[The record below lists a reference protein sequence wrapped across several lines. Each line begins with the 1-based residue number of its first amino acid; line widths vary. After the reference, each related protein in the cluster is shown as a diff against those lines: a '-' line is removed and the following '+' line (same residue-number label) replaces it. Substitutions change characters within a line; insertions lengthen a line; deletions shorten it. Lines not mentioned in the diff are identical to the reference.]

1 MRFGVAM
8 AHMSRAGRVY
18 ERGKALSEDLRR
30 NIIQDVV
37 EKGGDL
43 VTGYFPGSFSEI
55 ALKTGQHTIQLQRFE
70 NNFLKLVSRVMKASP
85 LDQNISN
92 RMISISYD
100 F

>member
-1 MRFGVAM
+1 M

-18 ERGKALSEDLRR
+18 DRGKALNEDLRR

-55 ALKTGQHTIQLQRFE
+55 ALKNRTTYNTVRKIWKQ
-70 NNFLKLVSRVMKASP
+70 FLKLVARVMKATLP
-85 LDQNISN
+85 DQNIFN
-92 RMISISYD
+92 RMISIS
-100 F
+100 FNF

>member
-8 AHMSRAGRVY
+8 AHMSWAGRVY

-43 VTGYFPGSFSEI
+43 VTAYFPGSFSEI
-55 ALKTGQHTIQLQRFE
+55 ALKNRTTYIQRFG
-70 NNFLKLVSRVMKASP
+70 NNFLKLASRVMKVSP